1 LKRSLAPEL
10 FATRSTGR
18 LTPIT
23 VLSAAA
29 VAVTLCATL
38 GAQRATQRRDAF
50 VERRDHPAIQ
60 YPTAPVSDPVARL
73 NASLRDGK
81 ATLAYDSKTGY
92 LISVL
97 QRFNIPVES
106 QALVFSPTSFQSD
119 LINMRNPRAVF
130 FTDTVAVGWV
140 RGGSVLEVAALDP
153 HQGVIFYGLDQKS
166 APTPQFTR
174 NDQCLACH
182 LSWDTLGVPG
192 LMTTSMYPL
201 PDDPNAYANGFTTV
215 QGSPI
220 EQRWGGWWVTGV
232 TGGARHMG
240 NVPVMPAD
248 ARKKPNVPPG
258 DLKSLEGLFDL
269 TGYPTPYSD
278 LVAQLVLAH
287 QTRMTNLMT
296 RVGWEAR
303 LAAAVPST
311 DASARVQEAAAD
323 LVDYMLF
330 VDEAPLARPV
340 GGTSG
345 FAEQFARTGPR
356 DSKGRS
362 LRDLDLQRRLFRYPC
377 SYMIYTEAFDELPQ
391 NARDAVYARLIQVL
405 AGRDTAARYKVLSQ
419 ADRRAVIDI
428 LRETKKGLPAGF
440 GSL

>member
-1 LKRSLAPEL
+1 MAALLA
-10 FATRSTGR
+10 G
-18 LTPIT
+18 
-23 VLSAAA
+23 A
-29 VAVTLCATL
+29 VAVMLCATL
-38 GAQRATQRRDAF
+38 GAQRRDGSQRRDAF

-60 YPTAPVSDPVARL
+60 YPTAAVSDPVARL

-81 ATLAYDSKTGY
+81 ATLAYDSRAGY
-92 LISVL
+92 LTSVL
-97 QRFNIPVES
+97 QRLNIPIES

-153 HQGVIFYGLDQKS
+153 RQGVIFYGLDQKNAS
-166 APTPQFTR
+166 TPQFTR

-215 QGSPI
+215 QGSPL
-220 EQRWGGWWVTGV
+220 EQRWGGWWVTGA

-248 ARKKPNVPPG
+248 ARKKPNVPAG
-258 DLKSLEGLFDL
+258 DLKSLDGIFDL

-278 LVAQLVLAH
+278 VVAQLVLAH
-287 QTRMTNLMT
+287 QTRMTNLIT

-303 LAAAVPST
+303 LATAVPSA

-340 GGTSG
+340 SGTSG

-377 SYMIYTEAFDELPQ
+377 SYMIYTEAFDALPQ
-391 NARDAVYARLIQVL
+391 NARDAVYARLIHVL
-405 AGRDTAARYKVLSQ
+405 AGRDTAPRYKVLSQ
-419 ADRRAVIDI
+419 ADRRAVIEI

-440 GSL
+440 VSL